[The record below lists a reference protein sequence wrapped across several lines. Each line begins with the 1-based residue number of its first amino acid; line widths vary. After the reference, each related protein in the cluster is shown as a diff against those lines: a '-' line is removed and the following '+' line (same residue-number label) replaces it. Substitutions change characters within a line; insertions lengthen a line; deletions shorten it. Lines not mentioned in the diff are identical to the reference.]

1 MYRYATLFLPLIVP
15 VPTMSAAT
23 AAAAAAAVDNRFVIA
38 FHGNCIDGWMS
49 AYIAYSALIQSGAE
63 ITMFPMSPNQ
73 KTTWPSYASVKGAI
87 VLLLD
92 VSVPYYARQAW
103 MKAGARSIQII
114 DHHESAVEHWPVKN
128 NPFDTSRCA
137 AYQTWQRFY
146 PTLAVPAWLEHVD
159 RIDRWDNPTYEDRC
173 IREVLNIIAHK
184 PVEQK
189 YDEAFHLT
197 QMFLTQVENAQGLA
211 NILQEGKAILEKK
224 DAELIELLNH
234 GSLHEFTQEYL
245 DNWKLPAH
253 WLGANVYI
261 IDTTNVS
268 LDTTEAAHL
277 VFESYPIVH
286 VFVNYRKKLV
296 TRVEGDRALQKDL
309 YIFSA
314 RSRGFDLTSGG
325 SILKGHKTSAG
336 ASLVRGEAPVLP
348 FVVTA

>member
-1 MYRYATLFLPLIVP
+1 
-15 VPTMSAAT
+15 MSAAT
-23 AAAAAAAVDNRFVIA
+23 ATAANNHFVIG

-49 AYIAYSALIQSGAE
+49 TYIAYSALVQSGAQ
-63 ITMFPMSPNQ
+63 IAMFPMSPNQ
-73 KTTWPSYASVKGAI
+73 KTTWPSYASVKGAN

-114 DHHESAVEHWPVKN
+114 DHHESAVEHWPAKN
-128 NPFDTSRCA
+128 NPIDTSRCA

-146 PTLAVPAWLEHVD
+146 PNLAIPAWLDHVD

-173 IREVLNIIAHK
+173 VREVLNIIAHK
-184 PVEQK
+184 PVEKK

-197 QMFLTQVENAQGLA
+197 QMFLTHVETPQGFTD
-211 NILQEGKAILEKK
+211 ILQEGKVILEKK
-224 DAELIELLNH
+224 DAGLLELLER

-245 DNWKLPAH
+245 DNWKMPAH

-261 IDTTNVS
+261 IDTTNVL

-277 VFESYPIVH
+277 VFESYPIVQ

-296 TRVEGDRALQKDL
+296 TRMDASQQPVQKDL

-314 RSRGFDLTSGG
+314 RSRGFDLTSGA

-348 FVVTA
+348 FVVAA

>member
-1 MYRYATLFLPLIVP
+1 MNGHATPFIAPYLTTTAI
-15 VPTMSAAT
+15 MSAT
-23 AAAAAAAVDNRFVIA
+23 AANRFVIA

-49 AYIAYSALIQSGAE
+49 AYIAYSALMQSGAE
-63 ITMFPMSPNQ
+63 MAMFPMSPNQ
-73 KTTWPSYASVKGAI
+73 KTTWPSYESVKGAT

-103 MKAGARSIQII
+103 MKAGARGVQII
-114 DHHESAVEHWPVKN
+114 DHHESAVEHWPAKKN
-128 NPFDTSRCA
+128 PIDTSRCA

-173 IREVLNIIAHK
+173 VREVLNIIAHK
-184 PVEQK
+184 PVENK

-197 QMFLTQVENAQGLA
+197 QMFLMQIENAAGAA
-211 NILQEGKAILEKK
+211 NILAEGKAILERK
-224 DAELIELLNH
+224 DLALLELLERGAH
-234 GSLHEFTQEYL
+234 HEFTQEYIT
-245 DNWKLPAH
+245 NWKMPAH

-277 VFESYPIVH
+277 VFESYPMIQ
-286 VFVNYRKKLV
+286 VFVNYRKKFV
-296 TRVEGDRALQKDL
+296 TRMDASQQPVQKEL

-314 RSRGFDLTSGG
+314 RSRGFDLTSGD